1 MTSTSPGRLRRG
13 FDKHWYAYAMVIPTV
28 LVLGVLVLFPLVQ
41 GVYQSFT
48 DLNEANQKSEICT
61 KVLGGAETCKPN
73 PNQAEFVGI
82 DNYVNVLTGEV
93 GHFWLQFVNTLVW
106 TLACVTFHY
115 GIGLGLAVMLNRRLK
130 GRSLYRVLLIVP
142 WAVPAFIS
150 AFAWRFLFDQRFG
163 LINASLKAVGL
174 DPVAWFDH
182 RWTSLFTAIVTNI
195 WLGVPFMMVAM
206 LGGLQSIPSDLY
218 EAAEM
223 DGTTPWQRFRHVTL
237 PGLRPVS
244 STVILLGTI
253 WTFNMFPIIFFVTR
267 GQPAGQTEILV
278 TGAFRAAFEG
288 IRNYSLAATYGV
300 LILSMLD
307 RVRHRL
313 QADPQVARERCSD
326 GVARLRDRSPS
337 TPRALPRQA
346 PPATSPGPGGP
357 QPRRVDRAARHA
369 RLRDVHRAV
378 PGRLGAAELVQAG
391 VRDPQQRDH
400 ACSRTRR
407 SRTTSTS
414 CSRRASRTGSST
426 RWSSPPSRW
435 SSASRCPPVRAT
447 R

>member
-1 MTSTSPGRLRRG
+1 MSTTSPGRLRRG

-48 DLNEANQKSEICT
+48 DLNESNQKSEICT

-73 PNQAEFVGI
+73 PNRAEFVGV

-106 TLACVTFHY
+106 TVACVTFHY
-115 GIGLGLAVMLNRRLK
+115 AIGLGLAVMLNRRMR

-163 LINASLKAVGL
+163 LINASLQAVGL

-300 LILSMLD
+300 LILSML
-307 RVRHRL
+307 V
-313 QADPQVARERCSD
+313 VF
-326 GVARLRDRSPS
+326 
-337 TPRALPRQA
+337 
-346 PPATSPGPGGP
+346 
-357 QPRRVDRAARHA
+357 
-369 RLRDVHRAV
+369 
-378 PGRLGAAELVQAG
+378 
-391 VRDPQQRDH
+391 
-400 ACSRTRR
+400 
-407 SRTTSTS
+407 
-414 CSRRASRTGSST
+414 ASVYKRILKSQGE
-426 RWSSPPSRW
+426 
-435 SSASRCPPVRAT
+435 VF
-447 R
+447 

>member
-1 MTSTSPGRLRRG
+1 MSSTSPGRLRRG
-13 FDKHWYAYAMVIPTV
+13 FDKHWYAYAMVLPTIF
-28 LVLGVLVLFPLVQ
+28 VLGVLVLFPLVQ

-48 DLNEANQKSEICT
+48 DLNESNQKSEICT

-150 AFAWRFLFDQRFG
+150 AFAWRFLFDQKFG
-163 LINASLKAVGL
+163 LINASLDAVGL

-300 LILSMLD
+300 LILSML
-307 RVRHRL
+307 V
-313 QADPQVARERCSD
+313 VF
-326 GVARLRDRSPS
+326 
-337 TPRALPRQA
+337 
-346 PPATSPGPGGP
+346 
-357 QPRRVDRAARHA
+357 
-369 RLRDVHRAV
+369 
-378 PGRLGAAELVQAG
+378 
-391 VRDPQQRDH
+391 
-400 ACSRTRR
+400 
-407 SRTTSTS
+407 
-414 CSRRASRTGSST
+414 ASVYKRILKSQGE
-426 RWSSPPSRW
+426 
-435 SSASRCPPVRAT
+435 VF
-447 R
+447 

>member
-1 MTSTSPGRLRRG
+1 MSTTSPGRLRRG
-13 FDKHWYAYAMVIPTV
+13 FDKHWPAYAMIIPTV
-28 LVLGVLVLFPLVQ
+28 VVLAALVLFPLVQ

-73 PNQAEFVGI
+73 PNQAEFVGF

-115 GIGLGLAVMLNRRLK
+115 GIGLGLAVMLNRRMK

-163 LINASLKAVGL
+163 LINASLKAIGL

-300 LILSMLD
+300 LILSML
-307 RVRHRL
+307 V
-313 QADPQVARERCSD
+313 VF
-326 GVARLRDRSPS
+326 
-337 TPRALPRQA
+337 
-346 PPATSPGPGGP
+346 
-357 QPRRVDRAARHA
+357 
-369 RLRDVHRAV
+369 
-378 PGRLGAAELVQAG
+378 
-391 VRDPQQRDH
+391 
-400 ACSRTRR
+400 
-407 SRTTSTS
+407 
-414 CSRRASRTGSST
+414 ASVYKRILKSQGE
-426 RWSSPPSRW
+426 
-435 SSASRCPPVRAT
+435 VF
-447 R
+447 